1 MITTEKVK
9 EIIKKVSEN
18 KKIRLKD
25 RLTDDL
31 LLDSLAMVNLLIDIE
46 EEFDINLNESDMD
59 PYKFETVN
67 EIVELVRKY
76 GNGKN

>member
-1 MITTEKVK
+1 MTITEKIK
-9 EIIKKVSEN
+9 KIIKNISQN
-18 KKIRLKD
+18 KKIKLTD

-59 PYKFETVN
+59 PYDFKTVKDIA
-67 EIVELVRKY
+67 EMVRKY
-76 GNGKN
+76 CDEKK

>member
-1 MITTEKVK
+1 MTTTEKVK

-18 KKIRLKD
+18 KKIKLKD

-59 PYKFETVN
+59 PYEFETVN
-67 EIVELVRKY
+67 DIVELVRKY
-76 GNGKN
+76 DNGKN

>member
-1 MITTEKVK
+1 MTTTEKVK

-59 PYKFETVN
+59 PYEFETVN
-67 EIVELVRKY
+67 DIVELVRKY

>member
-1 MITTEKVK
+1 MTTTEKVK

-59 PYKFETVN
+59 PYEFETVN
-67 EIVELVRKY
+67 DIVELVRKY
-76 GNGKN
+76 GNGKH

>member
-1 MITTEKVK
+1 MTTTEKVK

-25 RLTDDL
+25 RLTEDL

-59 PYKFETVN
+59 PYEFETVN
-67 EIVELVRKY
+67 DIVELVRKY

>member
-46 EEFDINLNESDMD
+46 EEFDINLKESDMD
-59 PYKFETVN
+59 PYEFETVN
-67 EIVELVRKY
+67 DIVELVRKY

>member
-59 PYKFETVN
+59 PYEFETVN
-67 EIVELVRKY
+67 DIVELVRKY

>member
-46 EEFDINLNESDMD
+46 EEFNINLNESDMD
-59 PYKFETVN
+59 PYEFETVN
-67 EIVELVRKY
+67 DIVELVRKY

>member
-1 MITTEKVK
+1 MTTTEKVK

-18 KKIRLKD
+18 KKIKLKD

-59 PYKFETVN
+59 PYEFETVN
-67 EIVELVRKY
+67 DIVELVRKY